1 MVTGILKVVSMKRK
15 KDDTAKDL
23 ESKSVKG
30 TRLTPTGDF
39 ESKTDEKTLEYAKQC
54 NKGITVIQT

>member
-1 MVTGILKVVSMKRK
+1 MKRK

-54 NKGITVIQT
+54 NKGITVIQTWW